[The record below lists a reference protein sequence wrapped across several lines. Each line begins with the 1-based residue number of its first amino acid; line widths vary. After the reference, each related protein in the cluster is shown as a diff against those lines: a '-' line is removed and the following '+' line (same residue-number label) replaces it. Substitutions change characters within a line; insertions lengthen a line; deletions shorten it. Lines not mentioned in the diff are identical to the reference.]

1 MKRFALVMTFA
12 TLAAGCISCV
22 SGPNDISVQRNNP
35 YKALNLPT
43 KSSTFIREGNSFAI
57 NFIDQVNASTEGDFI
72 ISPLSMQFLL
82 GMLLDG
88 AQGQTADEICKVL
101 GYGAGEVNEVN
112 EYCLSM
118 LKQLPELD
126 RQTKLEIANAIVV
139 NQKYTLLD
147 SYKTTVSKFYEAE
160 VENMDFSDNAG
171 TVKKINKWC
180 SNHTNGLIPEIIKEV
195 NPTSL
200 AILMNAIYFKSQ
212 WVLGLRF
219 DREKTKNEPFTMED
233 GSKKNVLMMKNNSD
247 LLCQGNDVFTA
258 VRLPYGNGAFN
269 MVVVLPDEGFTIQD
283 AIESLKG
290 EEWTAFYR
298 NMVKCAVDLWLPKFE
313 TRSRIN
319 LNKILSDMGMPSAFD
334 LNKADF
340 KAMSNYA
347 LSLSKVTQ
355 DAVIKVDEEG
365 TEAAVV
371 SKGEPNGTTAM
382 RPGNRVVFHADR
394 PFLYLITE
402 NSTGAILFAG
412 KFSGK

>member
-22 SGPNDISVQRNNP
+22 SGPNDISVQRDNP

-43 KSSTFIREGNSFAI
+43 KSSTYIREGNSFAI

-160 VENMDFSDNAG
+160 VENMDFTDNAG

-283 AIESLKG
+283 AIESLKD
-290 EEWTAFYR
+290 EEWTGFYR

-313 TRSRIN
+313 TKSRID

-347 LSLSKVTQ
+347 LNLSKVTQ

-382 RPGNRVVFHADR
+382 RPGSRIVFHADR

-412 KFSGK
+412 KYSGK

>member
-1 MKRFALVMTFA
+1 
-12 TLAAGCISCV
+12 
-22 SGPNDISVQRNNP
+22 
-35 YKALNLPT
+35 
-43 KSSTFIREGNSFAI
+43 
-57 NFIDQVNASTEGDFI
+57 
-72 ISPLSMQFLL
+72 
-82 GMLLDG
+82 
-88 AQGQTADEICKVL
+88 
-101 GYGAGEVNEVN
+101 
-112 EYCLSM
+112 
-118 LKQLPELD
+118 
-126 RQTKLEIANAIVV
+126 
-139 NQKYTLLD
+139 
-147 SYKTTVSKFYEAE
+147 
-160 VENMDFSDNAG
+160 
-171 TVKKINKWC
+171 
-180 SNHTNGLIPEIIKEV
+180 
-195 NPTSL
+195 
-200 AILMNAIYFKSQ
+200 MNAMYFKSQ

-219 DREKTKNEPFTMED
+219 AKENTKNEPFTRED
-233 GSKKNVLMMKNNSD
+233 GGKQNVLMMKNNSD